1 MLEEIELYVYD
12 KYIKEKIINENGK
25 KKIAKEYLEKL
36 ELTPQERNFIMH
48 IIKKQSIEV
57 TEEQITKN
65 DRSPY
70 VRDNNY
76 GDIQA
81 NDLQK
86 IDKPVMSEIEY
97 SKTNDKVFEDYIELD
112 EYLETRFI
120 PTYVTFKLRK
130 NAKGEM
136 EQFLSIRLHHI
147 MALKLSEAELE
158 HVMDYLKLNNIRVG
172 GKGSTLDGEFEN
184 YDYVTT
190 YKESA
195 LPLAVPADV
204 TLYKIVMYKQNH
216 DQKLREEIITD
227 NMRLVPYVAYRYAIA
242 TGINQH
248 ELESYGYE
256 ALILALEK
264 FDFIYGGT
272 FSTYAVACIRGY
284 ILKGIQEI
292 LQGKRDNFYN
302 DYVNAKTAVE
312 KEWGVTLSEAPELVE
327 DVIDLLV
334 ATGKIKEN
342 DKEKE
347 FARMRINSL
356 AIGNASLD
364 DDDVVEELTTNGQLI
379 DTHDYGEEVL
389 NSMAKE
395 ELEDVLSTLTPKENN
410 IVRLRFG
417 FYDGQPKTL
426 EEIGQMYNVNRE
438 RIRQILAK
446 ALRKLR
452 YSSRIK
458 RIKNF
463 CDSETEKYGNGRSK
477 I

>member
-272 FSTYAVACIRGY
+272 F
-284 ILKGIQEI
+284 
-292 LQGKRDNFYN
+292 
-302 DYVNAKTAVE
+302 
-312 KEWGVTLSEAPELVE
+312 
-327 DVIDLLV
+327 
-334 ATGKIKEN
+334 
-342 DKEKE
+342 
-347 FARMRINSL
+347 
-356 AIGNASLD
+356 
-364 DDDVVEELTTNGQLI
+364 
-379 DTHDYGEEVL
+379 
-389 NSMAKE
+389 
-395 ELEDVLSTLTPKENN
+395 
-410 IVRLRFG
+410 
-417 FYDGQPKTL
+417 
-426 EEIGQMYNVNRE
+426 
-438 RIRQILAK
+438 
-446 ALRKLR
+446 
-452 YSSRIK
+452 
-458 RIKNF
+458 
-463 CDSETEKYGNGRSK
+463 
-477 I
+477 